1 MSGDPRPADERAA
14 LERRA
19 DERFVHALLA
29 GHLGDDRRALEARVE
44 QVARAIEDDRR
55 GSARRRSA
63 PWLGAVVSS
72 GVLAAVGIVLV
83 AVIVT
88 PRSARADLQHVIEA
102 VGRTD
107 LTYAIEVAL
116 EPDPRR
122 RLPRR
127 PLERLAWLRPGAAAA
142 RLVRRSAESLDG
154 GLLYVRGEQY
164 VLVREHGPFRLAQ
177 GFDGQRTWRVLPRGG
192 AQDLPEN
199 APEPR
204 LVSGVAD
211 LLFVD
216 LEDVLARARDDYHL
230 TDRGTLELEGDARV
244 HHYTG
249 TRRIA
254 APRGPREL
262 ELFVDEATGQPLEIT
277 LAGLHGPLRGPR
289 YEVRLR
295 LASTEELPA
304 DWFTA
309 PAHGG

>member
-1 MSGDPRPADERAA
+1 MSDDSRLADQRAA

-29 GHLGDDRRALEARVE
+29 GHLGDDPRALEERVE
-44 QVARAIEDDRR
+44 RVARAIAGERP
-55 GSARRRSA
+55 GGARRRST

-72 GVLAAVGIVLV
+72 GVLAAAWIVLV
-83 AVIVT
+83 TFLVA
-88 PRSARADLQHVIEA
+88 PGSAHADLQHVIEA
-102 VGRTD
+102 VGRGD
-107 LTYAIEVAL
+107 LTYAIEVAV

-127 PLERLAWLRPGAAAA
+127 PLERLAWLRPGPAAA

-177 GFDGQRTWRVLPRGG
+177 GFDGERTWRVLPRG
-192 AQDLPEN
+192 ARDLPGDV
-199 APEPR
+199 PEPR

-216 LEDVLARARDDYHL
+216 LEDVLARAADEYHL
-230 TDRGTLELEGDARV
+230 TDRGTLELEDAVRV

-262 ELFVDEATGQPLEIT
+262 ELFVDEASGQPLEIT
-277 LAGLHGPLRGPR
+277 LSGLHGPLRGPR

-295 LASTEELPA
+295 LASTQELPA